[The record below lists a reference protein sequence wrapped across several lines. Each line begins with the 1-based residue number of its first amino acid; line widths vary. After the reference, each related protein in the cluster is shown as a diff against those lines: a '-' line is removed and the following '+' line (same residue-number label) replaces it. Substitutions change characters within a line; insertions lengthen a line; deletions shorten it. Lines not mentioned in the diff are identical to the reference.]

1 MLIHG
6 TEMQLFRH
14 IFLEEIEVSAPGKFY
29 RTEYEQQASKVIV
42 EDRIEQSGL
51 QDLRTILR
59 ALGGVIWINKEDRT
73 NGSGLWDQILVLDGT
88 PIYDLES
95 IDYLINYIPVE
106 TIGQIDIIKGAH
118 AVGYFDGKQNMIIA
132 VSTKRGGYR
141 TINYEKT
148 NTCYLTPMGYQI
160 PVDFYTPSDT
170 PFNVVVEGVTMDGE
184 TFRSYSSDAY

>member
-1 MLIHG
+1 MQRIVFSCSLYSEISHYMLIHG

-73 NGSGLWDQILVLDGT
+73 NVSGLWDQILVLDGT

-106 TIGQIDIIKGAH
+106 TIGQID
-118 AVGYFDGKQNMIIA
+118 
-132 VSTKRGGYR
+132 
-141 TINYEKT
+141 
-148 NTCYLTPMGYQI
+148 
-160 PVDFYTPSDT
+160 
-170 PFNVVVEGVTMDGE
+170 NVVVEGVTMDGE

>member
-1 MLIHG
+1 M
-6 TEMQLFRH
+6 
-14 IFLEEIEVSAPGKFY
+14 EEIEVSAPGKFY

-106 TIGQIDIIKGAH
+106 TIGQID
-118 AVGYFDGKQNMIIA
+118 
-132 VSTKRGGYR
+132 
-141 TINYEKT
+141 
-148 NTCYLTPMGYQI
+148 
-160 PVDFYTPSDT
+160 
-170 PFNVVVEGVTMDGE
+170 NVVVEGVTMDGE
-184 TFRSYSSDAY
+184 TFRSYSSVAY